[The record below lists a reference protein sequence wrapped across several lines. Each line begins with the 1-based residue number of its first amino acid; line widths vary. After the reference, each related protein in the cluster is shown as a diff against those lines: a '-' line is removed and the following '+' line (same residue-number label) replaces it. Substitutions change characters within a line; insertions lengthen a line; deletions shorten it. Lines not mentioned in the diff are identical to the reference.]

1 MKKCMEQREGLQEY
15 AMFTNKLFFF
25 FFLVGAGRFH
35 VFFINEV
42 VELEAMALGV
52 N

>member
-15 AMFTNKLFFF
+15 AMFTNKLF